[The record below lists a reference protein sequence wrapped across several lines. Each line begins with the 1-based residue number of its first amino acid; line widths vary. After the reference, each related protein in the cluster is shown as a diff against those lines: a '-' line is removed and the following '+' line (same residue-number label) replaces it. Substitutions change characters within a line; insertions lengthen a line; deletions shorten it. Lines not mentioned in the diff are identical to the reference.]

1 MVRFL
6 PQVISI
12 STVFECTGIIRYYG
26 TSFVFQN
33 SESYSHQII
42 IIMVSECVMAS
53 F

>member
-26 TSFVFQN
+26 TGFVFQN
-33 SESYSHQII
+33 SESYSHLII
-42 IIMVSECVMAS
+42 IIMISECVMAS